1 LYKGI
6 SVSREM
12 ITSAFRKRWG
22 RTLNEQW
29 YDLPQQARIP
39 SPAPPPSYS
48 PLKELTLATPK
59 PRPWALREPMARG

>member
-1 LYKGI
+1 
-6 SVSREM
+6 M

-39 SPAPPPSYS
+39 SPDPPILLSAERANFGTSKAPPVGTS
-48 PLKELTLATPK
+48 
-59 PRPWALREPMARG
+59 